1 MALPERHAR
10 YQFAGGIE
18 RKMGEQSVPTTRLLA
33 LENAV
38 FTKAV
43 SLTKRDGYESLG
55 TAVLG
60 SATAYSLTRGLG
72 ARGDEVVLFTE
83 GSSLSYVEAA
93 SSWSTIPDGVMSIR
107 QTDRA
112 LIKTVSNQ
120 TACDYAVSNGIALVC
135 WEDSRGGVY
144 YAVTEAG
151 GGRVTIPP
159 TQAAATASRPRAV
172 RSGDMLVLLWANTG
186 GQLFSLTVDPLRPHV
201 ATTAQQVID
210 DLVVALPNF
219 DAVYSDG
226 TSGAEAAGLTWSS
239 KTGVRVAWL
248 TPGGL
253 IGTSGTGWAPPLTL
267 ASGAV
272 SAGPVIDAY
281 ANGKEWVLAWAQ
293 LSDVYGQT
301 VSSDPHG
308 VPAIAT
314 LFAPLSSVAAGA
326 KRGTVEAVDPAGKW
340 LGDTFGQ
347 DPRTQLKEIP
357 FSLIADVRQA
367 LGAHIGELRQ
377 TGGKDLGS
385 FKLLYGALSRDLEN
399 SANRG
404 AGAAYAAL
412 NHANATAKKEFAVG
426 ELDEI
431 FRGTMGKALEGQE
444 FTSSNF
450 AQALNKIRK
459 ERIDNELFEQ
469 GLGKKTLDSI
479 EARLDEFRRLK
490 INPPPKGV
498 NVGSALVAT
507 RMGVGGGVGSFFGP
521 VGTATGVLA
530 AAIGPPAISAIMRSD
545 TGSKALK
552 DILQRRGSVSPE
564 HFRAVIALSLAN
576 PDGKRD
582 IRSEVSSVLKSADMS
597 IEEKMQAIMSGE
609 AKLTE
614 IQGANDLLKQ

>member
-1 MALPERHAR
+1 MAELPPPPPGFEIDPSSIPPPPPGFKLEGASVALRKDAAEPAR
-10 YQFAGGIE
+10 APEGFFETLVTELSAGHQAMSNGTSPGATGQPADITPGLHQ
-18 RKMGEQSVPTTRLLA
+18 MTGLNQMLLA
-33 LENAV
+33 PLTAGSRAMGQGAQDISMAIGSKLGLSPDINANLGAIIGASTDV
-38 FTKAV
+38 IGNLAAVPKLLSSVSPYVRTGVQEIMKRLPGSQVALREMGKADIGKV
-43 SLTKRDGYESLG
+43 MDTLNNQGAKATDLYKVVETLNPKV
-55 TAVLG
+55 TTPEFNALANKILKQQQKLNEFNLG
-60 SATAYSLTRGLG
+60 SPS
-72 ARGDEVVLFTE
+72 V
-83 GSSLSYVEAA
+83 
-93 SSWSTIPDGVMSIR
+93 
-107 QTDRA
+107 
-112 LIKTVSNQ
+112 
-120 TACDYAVSNGIALVC
+120 
-135 WEDSRGGVY
+135 
-144 YAVTEAG
+144 
-151 GGRVTIPP
+151 
-159 TQAAATASRPRAV
+159 
-172 RSGDMLVLLWANTG
+172 
-186 GQLFSLTVDPLRPHV
+186 
-201 ATTAQQVID
+201 
-210 DLVVALPNF
+210 
-219 DAVYSDG
+219 
-226 TSGAEAAGLTWSS
+226 
-239 KTGVRVAWL
+239 
-248 TPGGL
+248 
-253 IGTSGTGWAPPLTL
+253 
-267 ASGAV
+267 
-272 SAGPVIDAY
+272 
-281 ANGKEWVLAWAQ
+281 
-293 LSDVYGQT
+293 
-301 VSSDPHG
+301 
-308 VPAIAT
+308 
-314 LFAPLSSVAAGA
+314 SSVAAGA